1 MIFLFRLLIFPLL
14 FINILFADYAIVQG
28 TRPPSRLDRLHFK
41 SVADMHKIPQKPSY
55 YSSQLIPLDRSKQL
69 IYDNDYNR
77 RYFEPW
83 SLNKMSESIDKLT
96 WQLRFVNRKK
106 IYDSNYHKI
115 KRSSIDWWIRNS
127 NFSALNSDKRYAIT
141 LTDSNLRSFPTDT
154 PAYRDPWKNT
164 EGYPF
169 DYFQHSEIHIN
180 TPLFVSH
187 ISKDGKWAFVQAA
200 HAFGWIKL
208 RDIAFCDAKFRRL
221 FRSGR
226 YMVTI
231 KDNLY
236 LMKNGKREALL
247 KLGTIFPKS
256 RYTKHLLLAVKDKKA
271 YAKIVKIPIPSK
283 PYLATKPF
291 AFTPKNVAK
300 IASQLYAEPYG
311 WGGKDYGRDC
321 SAMTRDFLGVFGIFL
336 KRNSAQQAKEGKSIN
351 IKALKGVAKKRAIL
365 KYAKP
370 FRSLLYVPGH
380 IVLYIGHYK
389 NEPVIMHSYWG
400 IRQKDW
406 SKYPLCRTIITTTSP
421 GDELLNI
428 RKKSE
433 LSNTLQKIIN
443 F

>member
-1 MIFLFRLLIFPLL
+1 MNYLLKLLILSLIFSHFLSA
-14 FINILFADYAIVQG
+14 NYRIVQG
-28 TRPPSRLDRLHFK
+28 SRPTSRLDRLHFK
-41 SVADMHKIPQKPSY
+41 RVADMKKIPQRASY
-55 YSSQLIPLDRSKQL
+55 YASQITPISKSQQLEYDRE
-69 IYDNDYNR
+69 YNC

-83 SLNKMSESIDKLT
+83 SLKSLSESMDKLT
-96 WQLRFVNRKK
+96 WQFRFVKHK
-106 IYDSNYHKI
+106 VIYDAKYHRI
-115 KRSSIDWWIRNS
+115 KPSTIIWWIKNS
-127 NFSALNSDKRYAIT
+127 NFEALNSDKRYAIT
-141 LTDSNLRSFPTDT
+141 VRDSNLRAFPTDT

-169 DYFQHSEIHIN
+169 DYFQHSEMHIN
-180 TPLFVSH
+180 TPLYVSH
-187 ISKDGKWAFVQAA
+187 LSKDGRWAYVQAA

-208 RDIAFCDAKFRRL
+208 KDIAFTDAKFRQL

-236 LMKNGKREALL
+236 LMRDGKRVALL
-247 KLGTIFPKS
+247 KLSTIFPKS
-256 RYTKHLLLAVKDKKA
+256 RYTNHLLLATKDKRG
-271 YAKIVKIPIPSK
+271 YAKIVKVAIPPK
-283 PYLATKPF
+283 PYIANKPLP
-291 AFTPKNVAK
+291 FTPRNVAK
-300 IASQLYAEPYG
+300 IASELYGEPYG

-336 KRNSAQQAKEGKSIN
+336 KRNSAEQAKEGKSID
-351 IKALKGVAKKRAIL
+351 IKRLKGRAKKDAIL

-421 GDELLNI
+421 GDELPNI

-433 LSNTLQKIIN
+433 LSNTLKKIIN

>member
-1 MIFLFRLLIFPLL
+1 MKLLLKFLIFSFFVTVTLY
-14 FINILFADYAIVQG
+14 ADYQIVQG
-28 TRPPSRLDRLHFK
+28 VRPVSRLDRLHFK
-41 SVADMHKIPQKPSY
+41 TVADMRNIPQKPSY
-55 YSSQLIPLDRSKQL
+55 YASQIVPMKRSIQTAYDRE
-69 IYDNDYNR
+69 YNR

-83 SLNKMSESIDKLT
+83 SLKKLSESIDKLT
-96 WQLRFVNRKK
+96 WQFRFVKRKK
-106 IYDSNYHKI
+106 IYDSRYRRVKQ
-115 KRSSIDWWIRNS
+115 STIDWWIKNS
-127 NFSALNSDKRYAIT
+127 NFNALDSDGRYAIT
-141 LTDSNLRSFPTDT
+141 VRESNLRSFPTDT

-187 ISKDGKWAFVQAA
+187 LSKDGKWAFVQAA
-200 HAFGWIKL
+200 HAFGWIKVK
-208 RDIAFCDAKFRRL
+208 DIAFTSDKFRRL
-221 FRSGR
+221 FRSGK

-231 KDNLY
+231 IDNLY
-236 LMKNGKREALL
+236 LIKNGKREALL
-247 KLGTIFPKS
+247 KLSTIFPLS
-256 RYTKHLLLAVKDKKA
+256 RYTKHLLLAVKDKKG
-271 YAKIVKIPIPSK
+271 YAEIVKIPIPSK
-283 PYLATKPF
+283 PYIAEKPLS
-291 AFTPKNVAK
+291 FTPHNAAK
-300 IASQLYAEPYG
+300 IAFQLYGEPYG

-336 KRNSAQQAKEGKSIN
+336 KRNSAEQAKEGKSIN
-351 IKALKGVAKKRAIL
+351 IKGLKGEAKKRAIL

-380 IVLYIGHYK
+380 IVLYIGHYGK
-389 NEPVIMHSYWG
+389 EPVIMHSYWG

-406 SKYPLCRTIITTTSP
+406 SKYPLCRTIITSTSP
-421 GDELLNI
+421 GDELSNI